1 MIMKGNEIMRM
12 NKKGFTLLE
21 LMVVIAIIGIIAAI
35 AIPNFKQ
42 WLPKYRFKS
51 ATRDMLS
58 NFQMAK
64 VTALKR
70 NSYCTVTF
78 SVPSFN
84 RYISVNG
91 VNYDYVI
98 YVEPAINN
106 KYDEGADEVILKKR
120 WDDYDK
126 NIVFDTDQ
134 ANGKGVSFEY
144 NSDDLPTVSFRP
156 NGFPVKNDNTP
167 QGGSVFIKNDKGQ
180 AMEINI
186 TAAGSVSIR

>member
-42 WLPKYRFKS
+42 WLPRYRFKS

-58 NFQMAK
+58 NFQLAK

-70 NSYCTVTF
+70 NANCTVTF
-78 SVPSFN
+78 SVPSLN

-98 YVEPAINN
+98 YVEPAINK
-106 KYDEGADEVILKKR
+106 KYDEGVDEVILKKR

-126 NIVFDTDQ
+126 NIVFDTSQ
-134 ANGKGVSFEY
+134 GNGKGVDFKL
-144 NSDDLPTVSFRP
+144 NADDLPTVSFRP
-156 NGFPVKNDNTP
+156 NGFPVKDDNTP
-167 QGGSVFIKNDKGQ
+167 QEGSVFIKNNEGQ
-180 AMEINI
+180 AMEINL